1 MATTEPPLCVASN
14 SDSVFLATLDDSQAY
29 RSRPPAVVIYKSQK
43 NPTSLAS
50 IQWTSLSSILVNGP
64 IPGVLPF
71 DSNGYWCA
79 ADDSGAFVIISGAKN
94 TNSWSSNPY
103 SVGHSNGLLY
113 IPPPPTNPNSGGG
126 TIGGPA
132 AGVGFSNVITNGY
145 YPCIDNSGQCSGYL
159 YALPSATAGAP
170 SNFVLAMYNS
180 SGYSLEVLDRTTKKF
195 TTLVD
200 ISVSAATSSPNAF
213 GYTNNKLVTLTPPGG
228 QAISLNS
235 QGLPPQGNGTSSSA
249 NLDASVMSE
258 CGVIKR
264 GMYANGSTI
273 TKLATV
279 TERTDAALQGVI
291 PVPGPNGGASTW
303 ALAYSTQAGGLYDLM
318 MSGSWEDQ
326 KAASTKAGII
336 GGVCA
341 AIAVVLG
348 VAGFFYWRRK
358 KQQREAR
365 KAEEP
370 QYPGTKLEPL
380 DGNTLPPPPPPG
392 NNQVSGFSSA
402 PILESPLPSL
412 PPDSQGQPQHQSQPY
427 PSQYPQQFSQSYPQ
441 QFPQQFPQQ
450 YSQQQFSQQFPQQG
464 PHPGQPNPIFN
475 TTQPI
480 PSASSQSFSA
490 LTQPSYQ
497 QQPSPST
504 TTTSTPTAATNAPS
518 FNANA
523 NSAQQLQDI
532 QFSTH
537 PRPNFTT
544 MADGGNS

>member
-1 MATTEPPLCVASN
+1 MVSLTS
-14 SDSVFLATLDDSQAY
+14 
-29 RSRPPAVVIYKSQK
+29 PA
-43 NPTSLAS
+43 
-50 IQWTSLSSILVNGP
+50 
-64 IPGVLPF
+64 
-71 DSNGYWCA
+71 
-79 ADDSGAFVIISGAKN
+79 
-94 TNSWSSNPY
+94 
-103 SVGHSNGLLY
+103 
-113 IPPPPTNPNSGGG
+113 
-126 TIGGPA
+126 
-132 AGVGFSNVITNGY
+132 
-145 YPCIDNSGQCSGYL
+145 
-159 YALPSATAGAP
+159 
-170 SNFVLAMYNS
+170 
-180 SGYSLEVLDRTTKKF
+180 R
-195 TTLVD
+195 
-200 ISVSAATSSPNAF
+200 
-213 GYTNNKLVTLTPPGG
+213 
-228 QAISLNS
+228 
-235 QGLPPQGNGTSSSA
+235 
-249 NLDASVMSE
+249 
-258 CGVIKR
+258 
-264 GMYANGSTI
+264 TI
-273 TKLATV
+273 TKLTTV
-279 TERTDAALQGVI
+279 TERTDAVLQGVV

-303 ALAYSTQAGGLYDLM
+303 ALAYTTQAGGLYGLM

-341 AIAVVLG
+341 AIVVVLG

-380 DGNTLPPPPPPG
+380 DGNAPPPPPPG

-412 PPDSQGQPQHQSQPY
+412 PPGSQGQLQHQSQSY
-427 PSQYPQQFSQSYPQ
+427 PSQYPQQFSQPYPQ

-450 YSQQQFSQQFPQQG
+450 IPQQYSQQQFPQQFPQQG
-464 PHPGQPNPIFN
+464 LHPGQPNPMFN

-480 PSASSQSFSA
+480 PSASQSFSA
-490 LTQPSYQ
+490 PTQPSYQ
-497 QQPSPST
+497 QQPSPS

-544 MADGGNS
+544 MASGVN